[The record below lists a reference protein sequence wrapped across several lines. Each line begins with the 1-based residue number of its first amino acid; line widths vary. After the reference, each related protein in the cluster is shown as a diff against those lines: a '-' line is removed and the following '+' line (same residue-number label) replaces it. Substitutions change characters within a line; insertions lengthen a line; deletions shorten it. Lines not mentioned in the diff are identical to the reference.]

1 MHGKSIAFRG
11 GEGWPASPATER
23 DALRALVERLPRPAR
38 FVFVGGLGL
47 ITDIGSFTLILSFG
61 VPPLVARLVSLS
73 LATLVTWRL
82 NRALTFDRSGRRQHR
97 EAIRYA
103 AVTAAAQGA
112 SYAVFAALMFTF
124 LAGLPQAA
132 IVIGA
137 ACGALISYNG
147 HRLFAFA
154 PVTATDRSP
163 TCDGAKS

>member
-11 GEGWPASPATER
+11 GERFSPAADSGR
-23 DALRALVERLPRPAR
+23 DVLRAFAERLPRPAR
-38 FVFVGGLGL
+38 FLGVGALGL
-47 ITDIGSFTLILSFG
+47 ITDIGSFTLVLNFG
-61 VPPLVARLVSLS
+61 VPPLLARLVSLS

-97 EAIRYA
+97 EAVRYA

-112 SYAVFAALMFTF
+112 SYAVFAILTLTV
-124 LAGLPQAA
+124 LAHLPQAA
-132 IVIGA
+132 IVAGA

-154 PVTATDRSP
+154 PVPPKDIP
-163 TCDGAKS
+163 QDYDGARS